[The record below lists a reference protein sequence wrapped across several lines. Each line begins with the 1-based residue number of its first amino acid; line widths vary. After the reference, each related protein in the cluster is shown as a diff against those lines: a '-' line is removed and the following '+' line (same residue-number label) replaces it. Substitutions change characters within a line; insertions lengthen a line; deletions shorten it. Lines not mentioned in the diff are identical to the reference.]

1 MQLKQTLAPK
11 QVQTL
16 KQMLHPKLIQMLRM
30 FHHSYSELVTQI
42 VEESQENVFLE
53 IIREDQLSYQK
64 SSQSLTPS
72 DKEIGDFSQKNNPK
86 GSLIDF
92 VKTQLTY
99 ENLPQ
104 KIHAIA
110 LELIDNLDDRGYI
123 KNFDTL
129 KQELTQK
136 YAIKERKLMDILY
149 IVQSLE
155 PEGVGARTLKEC
167 LLIQLEEH
175 DFEQE
180 KLTEMLRKII
190 THHLDDL
197 AKGNYT
203 KIAKALGLDEDGVQ
217 AAQAFI
223 KENLNPNPGA
233 SFTQET
239 LNHHVTPSFEVHLEN
254 QHIQLTNYEE
264 TLGINITLS
273 KNYDAIL
280 KDPKL
285 DTDTRNFLNEKLRKA
300 TELVENIQKRRENM
314 EKLAR
319 FITEKQY
326 QFLKQGPIHLTP
338 LLQKQVAEHLHISQ
352 ATVSRIVSAKYIQT
366 PHGLFTF
373 KQLCPR
379 NHFGKTSEQLKH
391 IVQALISQH
400 PNASDQT
407 LATYLQ
413 EQNIPI
419 ARRTVTKYRLKSG
432 IGSSFQRKI

>member
-30 FHHSYSELVTQI
+30 FHHSYADLVSQI
-42 VEESQENVFLE
+42 VEEAQENVFLE
-53 IIREDQLSYQK
+53 IIREDQLSHQK
-64 SSQSLTPS
+64 SSQHLTAP
-72 DKEIGDFSQKNNPK
+72 DKEIGEYSQKLSSK

-92 VKTQLTY
+92 VKTQLSY
-99 ENLPQ
+99 ENLPPNT
-104 KIHAIA
+104 HTIA
-110 LELIDNLDDRGYI
+110 LELIDNLDNRGYI

-136 YAIKERKLMDILY
+136 YAIKERKLLDILY
-149 IVQSLE
+149 IIQSLE

-167 LLIQLEEH
+167 LLIQIKEH
-175 DFEQE
+175 DFEEEQ
-180 KLTEMLRKII
+180 LTEVLQKIV

-197 AKGNYT
+197 AKTNYT
-203 KIAKALGLDEDGVQ
+203 KIAKALDLDEDGIK
-217 AAQAFI
+217 AAHEFI

-233 SFTQET
+233 SFPQET
-239 LNHHVTPSFEVHLEN
+239 HNHHVTPSFEVHLEN
-254 QHIQLTNYEE
+254 HRIQLTNYEE

-280 KDPKL
+280 QNPKL
-285 DTDTRNFLNEKLRKA
+285 DTETRNFLNEKLRKA
-300 TELVENIQKRRENM
+300 TELIENIQKRRENM
-314 EKLAR
+314 EKLAK
-319 FITEKQY
+319 FITEKQLP
-326 QFLKQGPIHLTP
+326 FLKKGPIHLAP
-338 LLQKQVAEHLHISQ
+338 LLQKNVAEYLHISQ

-379 NHFGKTSEQLKH
+379 NHFGKTSEQLLH
-391 IVQALISQH
+391 MVQALISEH
-400 PNASDQT
+400 PSASDQT

-432 IGSSFQRKI
+432 IGSSFQRNV